1 MPAKTPFRTSDFPR
15 LGTYHRFR
23 YAIKPV
29 AAATMTAALFAGS
42 SVVTYAAAP
51 ANWSGVPVTTIKLFY
66 PGQSSYEWLHSK
78 DHKRADKK
86 VAKGDSCISCHE
98 GEEQEIGE
106 LIVSGERLE
115 PTPVKGK
122 QPTIDLAMQIA
133 YDDDNAYLRAQWKTR
148 NAYPGDAHPFSRFNG
163 KEWKHYGYPKL
174 DKVVQDG
181 EQPGIYEDR
190 FSMLI
195 DDGKTPNFDVH
206 GCWISCHNGQRDM
219 PDKAS
224 KADVQAHA
232 ILGDAGLKKKDVR
245 KDLPSTRT
253 DADWANTK
261 SREEIDRIKA
271 QGGFLDL
278 MQWRGHRSNPVGMAD
293 DFYVLEYRLMD
304 AGKGPFSRNWDK
316 KAKQPKY
323 MYDAAKY
330 GSNATREDRIRSNP
344 TALVREENAVPFDP
358 SVGWKDGDLIPAYY
372 TSRADAKGSAAD
384 NKAATGTWKDGMW
397 TVVWTRPLN
406 LSNADDKSL
415 ETGGVYT
422 FGFAVHDDNITTR
435 GHHVYWPVTIGF
447 GAKADIEA
455 TKLP

>member
-1 MPAKTPFRTSDFPR
+1 MPADTHARGGDFSR
-15 LGTYHRFR
+15 LDTYHLVRS
-23 YAIKPV
+23 IMKPV
-29 AAATMTAALFAGS
+29 ATASIAAALFAGTS
-42 SVVTYAAAP
+42 LAAYGAAP
-51 ANWSGVPVTTIKLFY
+51 ADWSKVPVTTIKLFY
-66 PGQSSYEWLHSK
+66 PGQSSYEWLLSK

-86 VAKGDSCISCHE
+86 VAEGDSCISCHE
-98 GEEQEIGE
+98 AEEQEIGE

-115 PTPVKGK
+115 PMPVKGK
-122 QPTIDLAMQIA
+122 QPTIDLSLQVA
-133 YDDDNAYLRAQWKTR
+133 YDDNNAYLRAQWKTR
-148 NAYPGDAHPFSRFNG
+148 NPYPGEAHPFKRYDG

-195 DDGKTPNFDVH
+195 DDGKVPNFDVH
-206 GCWISCHNGQRDM
+206 GCWISCHDGQRDM
-219 PDKAS
+219 PNKAG
-224 KADVQAHA
+224 KAEVKAHP

-245 KDLPSTRT
+245 KYLPSTRT
-253 DADWANTK
+253 DSNWASTK
-261 SREEIDRIKA
+261 TRAEIDQIAA

-293 DFYVLEYRLMD
+293 DFNVLEYRLND
-304 AGKGPFSRNWDK
+304 AGKGPFTSNWDK

-330 GSNATREDRIRSNP
+330 GSNATREDRIREKP
-344 TALVREENAVPFDP
+344 TALVREKNAAPFDP
-358 SVGWKDGDLIPAYY
+358 SIAWKEGDLIPAYY

-384 NKAATGTWKDGMW
+384 NENVTGTWKDGMW
-397 TVVWTRPLN
+397 TVVWERPLN
-406 LSNADDKSL
+406 LSNPDDKAL
-415 ETGGVYT
+415 KAGGVYT

-435 GHHVYWPVTIGF
+435 GHHVYWPTSVGF

-455 TKLP
+455 TKVP